1 MKYFLWALGCQM
13 NKSDGER
20 ISATLESLGYTKT
33 KVETEANLIGVVAC
47 SVRQP
52 AIDRIYGKIAEW
64 NTWKN
69 KRPLTTFV
77 SGCILPADKEKFLK
91 KFDLVFKV
99 DDLATLPDLLGQD
112 GAVVP
117 SAYWQVE
124 PKWSSSFE
132 AYITIQNGCD
142 KFCTYCA
149 VPYTR
154 GRERSRP
161 SQEILDEMGELA
173 EKGYTHFTLL
183 GQNVNSYGLDK
194 KGKEISFAELLRQAA
209 EIPGDF
215 WIHFTSPHPRDMTDE
230 VLQVIAHHPK
240 LANQIHLPLQ
250 AGDDLVLKRMNR
262 PYTQAQYLTQVE
274 RLRHI
279 LPTADLSTDCIVGFP
294 GETRQQ
300 FEQTVKVFKQA
311 KFDMAYIAKYSPRP
325 GAVSNRFPDDVPTP
339 EKEERWKILTDILHQ
354 TALEKSKA
362 YIGQT
367 MRVLVDGY
375 DRAGFLTGK
384 NEGLKIVRLNQKE
397 SPASTALIGTF
408 VQVKID
414 SARPFSL
421 SSELVQP

>member
-20 ISATLESLGYTKT
+20 IAATLESLGYQKT
-33 KVETEANLIGVVAC
+33 KDEREANLIGVVAC
-47 SVRQP
+47 SVRQT

-69 KRPLTTFV
+69 ERPLTTFV
-77 SGCILPADKEKFLK
+77 SGCMLPADQEKFLK

-99 DDLATLPDLLGQD
+99 DDLASLPELLGQD
-112 GAVVP
+112 GATVP
-117 SAYWQVE
+117 AAYWQVE
-124 PKWSSSFE
+124 PKWSSHFE

-161 SQEILDEMGELA
+161 SQEILDEIRGLA

-194 KGKEISFAELLRQAA
+194 PGEEISFAELLRQTAKI
-209 EIPGDF
+209 EGDF
-215 WIHFTSPHPRDMTDE
+215 WVHFTSPHPRDMTDE
-230 VLQVIAHHPK
+230 VLQVIAQYPK

-262 PYTQAQYLTQVE
+262 PYTQAQFLAQVE
-274 RLRHI
+274 RFRNI

-294 GETRQQ
+294 GETREQ
-300 FEQTVKVFKQA
+300 FEQTVKVFKTA

-325 GAVSNRFPDDVPTP
+325 GAVSSRFADNVPKE
-339 EKEERWKILTDILHQ
+339 EKEERWKILTEVLRQ
-354 TALEKSKA
+354 TALEKS
-362 YIGQT
+362 QT
-367 MRVLVDGY
+367 FVGKTIRVLVDGY

-384 NEGLKIVRLNQKE
+384 NEGLKIVRINQKE
-397 SPASTALIGTF
+397 SPASTALVGTF
-408 VQVKID
+408 VDVIIC

-421 SSELVQP
+421 SGDLVLS

>member
-20 ISATLESLGYTKT
+20 IAATLESLGYEKT
-33 KVETEANLIGVVAC
+33 KNEREANLIGVVAC
-47 SVRQP
+47 SVRQT

-69 KRPLTTFV
+69 ERPLTTFV
-77 SGCILPADKEKFLK
+77 SGCILPADQEKFLK

-99 DDLATLPDLLGQD
+99 DDLAKLPELLGQD
-112 GAVVP
+112 GAMVP

-124 PKWSSSFE
+124 PKWSSTFE

-161 SQEILDEMGELA
+161 SQEILDEIRGLA

-194 KGKEISFAELLRQAA
+194 KGEEISFPELLRQTAN
-209 EIPGDF
+209 ISGNF
-215 WIHFTSPHPRDMTDE
+215 WVHFTSPHPRDMTDE
-230 VLQVIAHHPK
+230 VLQVIADSPK
-240 LANQIHLPLQ
+240 IANQIHLPLQ
-250 AGDDLVLKRMNR
+250 AGDDLILKRMNR
-262 PYTQAQYLTQVE
+262 PYTRQQFLDQVQ
-274 RLRHI
+274 RFRSI

-294 GETRQQ
+294 GETPEQ
-300 FEQTVKVFKQA
+300 FKQTAEVFKLA
-311 KFDMAYIAKYSPRP
+311 RFDMAYIAKYSPRP
-325 GAVSNRFPDDVPTP
+325 GAVSSRFTDDVPKE

-354 TALEKSKA
+354 TAIEKSKA
-362 YIGQT
+362 FIGKT
-367 MRVLVDGY
+367 IRVLVDGY
-375 DRAGFLTGK
+375 DRSGFLTGK
-384 NEGLKIVRLNQKE
+384 NEGLKIVRINQKE
-397 SPASTALIGTF
+397 SPESTALIGTF
-408 VQVKID
+408 VEVKID
-414 SARPFSL
+414 AARPFSL
-421 SSELVQP
+421 NGELVR

>member
-1 MKYFLWALGCQM
+1 M

-20 ISATLESLGYTKT
+20 IAATLESLGYEKT
-33 KVETEANLIGVVAC
+33 KNEREANLIGVVAC
-47 SVRQP
+47 SVRQT
-52 AIDRIYGKIAEW
+52 AIDRIYGKITEW
-64 NTWKN
+64 NAWKN
-69 KRPLTTFV
+69 ERPLTTFV
-77 SGCILPADKEKFLK
+77 SGCILPADQEKFLK

-99 DDLATLPDLLGQD
+99 DDLARLPELLGQD
-112 GAVVP
+112 GATVP

-124 PKWSSSFE
+124 PKWSSNFE

-161 SQEILDEMGELA
+161 SQEILDEIRGLA

-194 KGKEISFAELLRQAA
+194 KGNEISFAELLRQTAN
-209 EIPGDF
+209 IPGDF
-215 WIHFTSPHPRDMTDE
+215 WVHFTSPHPRDMTDE
-230 VLQVIAHHPK
+230 VLQVIADSPK
-240 LANQIHLPLQ
+240 IANQIHLPLQ

-262 PYTQAQYLTQVE
+262 PYTRQQFLDQVV
-274 RLRHI
+274 RFRKI

-294 GETRQQ
+294 GETQEQ
-300 FEQTVKVFKQA
+300 FEQTAEVFKLA

-325 GAVSNRFPDDVPTP
+325 GAVSSRFTDDVPKEVK
-339 EKEERWKILTDILHQ
+339 EKRWKILTEILHQ
-354 TALEKSKA
+354 TAVEKSQA
-362 YIGQT
+362 FIGKT

-384 NEGLKIVRLNQKE
+384 NEGLKIVRISQKE
-397 SPASTALIGTF
+397 SPESTALIGKF
-408 VQVKID
+408 VEVKID
-414 SARPFSL
+414 AARPFSL
-421 SSELVQP
+421 NGELVK